1 MIVVK
6 MGGGEGLDIGNL
18 CADVAALV
26 NGHTDVK
33 DGQRLVLVHGGS
45 HETNV
50 LSEKLGHP
58 ARFVTS
64 LSGYQSRFTDRETLE
79 IFALVVAGKLNKLLV
94 ERLQGLG
101 VNAVGLSGLDGRLLE
116 GPRKSVLKIREGGKS
131 KVLRGD
137 WSGTVERVNVGLLQL
152 LLDNGYTPVVAPLA
166 VSYEGEMVNVDADRA
181 AAAIASALRAET
193 LVILSNVPGL
203 LSRFPDES
211 SLVPFIR
218 RDQVEEYAA
227 YAQGRMKKKVLA
239 AQEALVGG
247 VGRVIL
253 ADGRIEAP
261 VSQALAGRGT
271 VIQ

>member
-1 MIVVK
+1 MIIVK
-6 MGGGEGLDIGNL
+6 MGGGEGLGIDGL

-26 NGHTDVK
+26 KG
-33 DGQRLVLVHGGS
+33 GQRLVLVHGGS
-45 HETNV
+45 HETNI

-101 VNAVGLSGLDGRLLE
+101 VNAAGLSGLDGRLLE
-116 GPRKSVLKIREGGKS
+116 GQRKSVLKIREEGKS

-152 LLDNGYTPVVAPLA
+152 LLDNDYTPVIAPLA
-166 VSYEGEMVNVDADRA
+166 VSYDGEMVNVDADRA
-181 AAAIASALRAET
+181 AAAIAGALRAET

-218 RDQVEEYAA
+218 RDRVEEYAA
-227 YAQGRMKKKVLA
+227 YAQGRMKKKVLG
-239 AQEALVGG
+239 AQEALAGG

>member
-6 MGGGEGLDIGNL
+6 MGGGEGLGSESL

-26 NGHTDVK
+26 KG
-33 DGQRLVLVHGGS
+33 GQRLVLVHGGS

-50 LSEKLGHP
+50 LSAKLGQP
-58 ARFVTS
+58 PRFVTS

-79 IFALVVAGKLNKLLV
+79 IFAMVVAGKLNKLLV

-116 GPRKSVLKIREGGKS
+116 GQRKSVLKIREEGKS

-166 VSYEGEMVNVDADRA
+166 SSQEGEMVNVDADRA
-181 AAAIASALRAET
+181 AAAIASALQAET

-218 RDQVEEYAA
+218 RDRVEEYAA
-227 YAQGRMKKKVLA
+227 YAQGRMKKKVLG
-239 AQEALVGG
+239 AQEALEGG

-261 VSQALAGRGT
+261 LSQALTGRGT

>member
-6 MGGGEGLDIGNL
+6 MGGGEGLGIDGL
-18 CADVAALV
+18 CADVATLV
-26 NGHTDVK
+26 KG
-33 DGQRLVLVHGGS
+33 GQRLVLVHGGS

-50 LSEKLGHP
+50 LSVKLGQP
-58 ARFVTS
+58 PRFVTS
-64 LSGYQSRFTDRETLE
+64 LSGYQSRFTGRETLE
-79 IFALVVAGKLNKLLV
+79 IFAMAVAGKLNKLLV

-116 GPRKSVLKIREGGKS
+116 GQRKSVLKIREEGKS

-218 RDQVEEYAA
+218 RDRVEEYAA
-227 YAQGRMKKKVLA
+227 YAQGRMKKKVLG
-239 AQEALVGG
+239 AQEALAGS
-247 VGRVIL
+247 VGRVVL

>member
-1 MIVVK
+1 MIIVK
-6 MGGGEGLDIGNL
+6 MGGGEGLGIGNL

-26 NGHTDVK
+26 K
-33 DGQRLVLVHGGS
+33 SGQRLILVHGGS

-50 LSEKLGHP
+50 LSEKLGQP
-58 ARFVTS
+58 PRFVTS

-79 IFALVVAGKLNKLLV
+79 IFAMAVAGKLNKLLV
-94 ERLQGLG
+94 ERLQELG
-101 VNAVGLSGLDGRLLE
+101 INAVGLSGLDGRLLE
-116 GPRKSVLKIREGGKS
+116 GQRKSVLKIREEGKS

-152 LLDNGYTPVVAPLA
+152 LLDNGYTPVIAPLA
-166 VSYEGEMVNVDADRA
+166 VSYEGEMVNVDADRV
-181 AAAIASALRAET
+181 AAAIASALQAEA
-193 LVILSNVPGL
+193 LVMLSNVPGL

-218 RDQVEEYAA
+218 RDRVEKYAA
-227 YAQGRMKKKVLA
+227 FAQGRMKKKVLG
-239 AQEALVGG
+239 AQEALAGG

-253 ADGRIEAP
+253 ADGRMETP
-261 VSQALAGRGT
+261 LSQALAGRGT